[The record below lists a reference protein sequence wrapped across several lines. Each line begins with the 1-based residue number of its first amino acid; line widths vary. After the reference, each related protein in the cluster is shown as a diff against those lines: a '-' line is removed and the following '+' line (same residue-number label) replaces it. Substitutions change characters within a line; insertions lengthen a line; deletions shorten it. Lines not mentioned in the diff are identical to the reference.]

1 MKFTALSYLVHREL
15 ARSRR
20 RVTGAYRRD
29 ALAARNDSSVL
40 QLANI
45 DMVLVMRYLAKL
57 DK

>member
-1 MKFTALSYLVHREL
+1 MKFTARSYLVHREL
-15 ARSRR
+15 AWSR

>member
-1 MKFTALSYLVHREL
+1 MKFTAVSYLVHREL
-15 ARSRR
+15 AWSR
-20 RVTGAYRRD
+20 RVTGVYRRD

-40 QLANI
+40 ELANI